1 MDDKGA
7 GAKDV
12 AAVGGQVLRGGN
24 WMRLAEGVFIGV
36 PFPRSVV
43 VVVNSFIKL
52 FESSL
57 LWR

>member
-24 WMRLAEGVFIGV
+24 WMRLAPVGYV
-36 PFPRSVV
+36 SV
-43 VVVNSFIKL
+43 IL
-52 FESSL
+52 HR
-57 LWR
+57 WCIYR